1 MEFKSP
7 WKFVRSKSSNGLEPE
22 SNPFFG
28 TLIDS
33 EDFEIVAFWGDY
45 SDKKE
50 YEANAKLIAAAPE
63 LLKALQGLA
72 FRMNEQLEHGNIKVN
87 KPNAERDLRI
97 ANEAINKALN

>member
-1 MEFKSP
+1 MEFRSP

-45 SDKKE
+45 SNEKE
-50 YEANAKLIAAAPE
+50 HESNAKLIEAAPE
-63 LLKALQGLA
+63 LLEALQDILLV
-72 FRMNEQLEHGNIKVN
+72 FE
-87 KPNAERDLRI
+87 ERETAI
-97 ANEAINKALN
+97 PVSTQMKIETAINKALNK